1 MGRDAGA
8 EEQISE
14 GLAGDS
20 LPLLARDGRTCSYF
34 VDEAGDGT
42 LFDGKGRVLVGTAGC
57 TRHFVLGLAEI
68 GDAVGLGQ
76 KLEELRTRLRA
87 DPYFSG
93 VPSFDERRGRTAVA
107 FHATDDPPEV
117 RREVYSLLL
126 HHDIRFFAVV
136 RDKRRVLNYVRQRN
150 EREPAYRYSQKELY
164 DSLVRRLFR
173 DRLHQLES
181 YDIWFAKRWKSDR
194 TAALGEA
201 LMAARRRFAERFGV
215 VRDVEIRVRPS
226 TPRQCHGL
234 QAVDY
239 LLWAVQR
246 LYEKREDRFLK
257 LVWPLV
263 RLIHDVDDTRAASY
277 GAYYTQDRPL
287 TLENVKNEPEI

>member
-1 MGRDAGA
+1 M
-8 EEQISE
+8 
-14 GLAGDS
+14 
-20 LPLLARDGRTCSYF
+20 
-34 VDEAGDGT
+34 
-42 LFDGKGRVLVGTAGC
+42 
-57 TRHFVLGLAEI
+57 
-68 GDAVGLGQ
+68 
-76 KLEELRTRLRA
+76 EELRARLLA

-117 RREVYSLLL
+117 RREVYSLLVQ
-126 HHDIRFFAVV
+126 HDIRFFAVV
-136 RDKRRVLNYVRQRN
+136 RDKRRVLDYVRQRN
-150 EREPAYRYSQKELY
+150 EREPDYRYSQKELY

-173 DRLHQLES
+173 DRLHQLDS

-194 TAALGEA
+194 TTALREA
-201 LMAARRRFAERFGV
+201 LLAARHRFAERFGV

-226 TPRQCHGL
+226 TPGQCHGL

-257 LVWPLV
+257 FVWPLV
-263 RLIHDVDDTRAASY
+263 RLIHDVDDTRNASY
-277 GAYYTQDRPL
+277 GEYYTKDKPL
-287 TLENVKNEPEI
+287 SLRECKSEPEI